1 MIYNDNRPE
10 RIRGT
15 IYISALVL
23 LVGYQLI
30 NAFVPNA
37 DMIVATRTLAA
48 GFDAVVLD
56 VYAGDAWRAAV
67 KLEPRRSDS

>member
-37 DMIVATRTLAA
+37 DMIVATRTPAA
-48 GFDAVVLD
+48 GFYAVVLD

>member
-48 GFDAVVLD
+48 RFDAVVLD

-67 KLEPRRSDS
+67 KPEPRRSDS